1 MNFETWLQS
10 DLTKPLKVQT
20 LHGLFFSADNAANRI
35 GIEVFNAGLPAA
47 LSGTCIG
54 YAIRADGGTLTIT
67 GAVNGNKASII
78 LPTSAYVIEGPL
90 NIVIKIV
97 SGSVKTTIGACQGY
111 VQRATTDTII
121 DPGHVIP
128 SMEELLALIEPMEQ
142 GTAAAN
148 AAAASA
154 NTAATNAN
162 NKASAANTAATNA
175 NNAAST
181 ANTAATNAN
190 TARDNANAA
199 ADAANAAAAAA
210 PTQASSEIKYQ
221 VSTNGTNIPTGQWQ
235 DAIPNVPQGSWLW
248 VRTIITWDN
257 GEVSDPIYSKARS
270 GIDGS
275 GSVVSVNSL
284 SPDAN
289 GNVNLGDIV
298 HTVNGTAPD
307 SSGNVALGSLVKQ
320 VNSISPDNSGNV
332 SLGDIVHKVNNVS
345 PDSGGNVALPI
356 DDAPT
361 AGSSNPVTS
370 GGIKT
375 ALDEKIASL
384 GANLITSVSDDTV
397 AFWLSKGSGYV
408 YFNVA
413 DCLHGQPYR
422 FGFLV
427 SYVYGTNVYQEF
439 YSTNDFTG
447 PYYRFANTSQTA
459 MPSFEA
465 KTKEGS
471 ITFASGIA
479 TASDTRYPTKVF
491 RYGNVI
497 CLQAAVQTTDSSN
510 FSSTYRELFTLPV
523 GYRPAYRI
531 MAAGCVGNSIW
542 NQTFAAKINIESGGA
557 VSVYIPSTSATNANM
572 CQFCVSFIV

>member
-1 MNFETWLQS
+1 MIFETWLKS
-10 DLTKPLKVQT
+10 DLAMPLRVQT
-20 LHGLFFSADNAANRI
+20 LYGLMFTADSAANLI
-35 GIEVFNAGLPAA
+35 GVEVYQDGAPAT
-47 LSGTCIG
+47 LTGSCIG
-54 YAIRADGGTLTIT
+54 YAIRADGGTLAIT
-67 GAVNGNKASII
+67 GQISGNRASIT
-78 LPTSAYVIEGPL
+78 LPASAYAVEGAL
-90 NIVIKIV
+90 DIVIKVI
-97 SGSVKTTIGACQGY
+97 SGSVKTTVGACRGY

-162 NKASAANTAATNA
+162 SKASAANTAATNA
-175 NNAAST
+175 NEKASL

-210 PTQASSEIKYQ
+210 PTRISSQETDYAN
-221 VSTNGTNIPTGQWQ
+221 STSGTTVPTSGWQ
-235 DAIPNVPQGSWLW
+235 SSQPTTPQGQFLW
-248 VRTIITWDN
+248 IRKILTWDN
-257 GEVSDPIYSKARS
+257 GQTTTLYSVSRM
-270 GIDGS
+270 GVDGS
-275 GSVVSVNSL
+275 GSVVSVNNT

-289 GNVNLGDIV
+289 GNVD
-298 HTVNGTAPD
+298 
-307 SSGNVALGSLVKQ
+307 
-320 VNSISPDNSGNV
+320 
-332 SLGDIVHKVNNVS
+332 LGDIVHKVNNVS
-345 PDSGGNVALPI
+345 PDSSGNVALPI
-356 DDAPT
+356 DAAPT
-361 AGSSNPVTS
+361 AGSNNPVKS
-370 GGIKT
+370 GALKT
-375 ALDEKIASL
+375 ALDKCLASL
-384 GANLITSVSDDTV
+384 GENLITSVSDDTV
-397 AFWLSKGSGYV
+397 AFWLSKGPGYA

-422 FGFLV
+422 YGFLV
-427 SYVYGTNVYQEF
+427 SYVYGANVYQEF

-479 TASDTRYPTKVF
+479 TSSDTRYPTKVF
-491 RYGNVI
+491 RNGNVI
-497 CLQAAVQTTDSSN
+497 CLQAAVQTTDDSN
-510 FSSTYRELFTLPV
+510 FSTTYRELFTLPV
-523 GYRPAYRI
+523 GYRPSYRI

-557 VSVYIPSTSATNANM
+557 VSVYIPSTSATSANM

>member
-1 MNFETWLQS
+1 META
-10 DLTKPLKVQT
+10 T
-20 LHGLFFSADNAANRI
+20 NAAN
-35 GIEVFNAGLPAA
+35 
-47 LSGTCIG
+47 
-54 YAIRADGGTLTIT
+54 
-67 GAVNGNKASII
+67 
-78 LPTSAYVIEGPL
+78 
-90 NIVIKIV
+90 
-97 SGSVKTTIGACQGY
+97 
-111 VQRATTDTII
+111 
-121 DPGHVIP
+121 
-128 SMEELLALIEPMEQ
+128 
-142 GTAAAN
+142 TAAS
-148 AAAASA
+148 SA
-154 NTAATNAN
+154 NTAAA
-162 NKASAANTAATNA
+162 AANTAAGRTENMDA
-175 NNAAST
+175 TATTLAPGSAAT
-181 ANTAATNAN
+181 ANVSTVSGHYRIAIGVPKGDIGPVAEITG
-190 TARDNANAA
+190 T
-199 ADAANAAAAAA
+199 
-210 PTQASSEIKYQ
+210 PTSTYQ
-221 VSTNGTNIPTGQWQ
+221 VGDDGTTIPTGTWLDNIPT
-235 DAIPNVPQGSWLW
+235 VPQGSFLW
-248 VRTIITWDN
+248 TRTVITWNN
-257 GEVSDPIYSKARS
+257 GQTTTIYSPSRQ
-270 GIDGS
+270 GRDGS
-275 GSVVSVNSL
+275 GSVSSVN
-284 SPDAN
+284 D
-289 GNVNLGDIV
+289 
-298 HTVNGTAPD
+298 
-307 SSGNVALGSLVKQ
+307 
-320 VNSISPDNSGNV
+320 
-332 SLGDIVHKVNNVS
+332 VS
-345 PDSGGNVALPI
+345 PDSNGNVALPI

-361 AGSSNPVTS
+361 SGSDNPVKS
-370 GGIKT
+370 GALKA

-491 RYGNVI
+491 RNGNVI
-497 CLQAAVQTTDSSN
+497 CLQAAVQTTDNSN

-557 VSVYIPSTSATNANM
+557 VSVYIPATSATNANM